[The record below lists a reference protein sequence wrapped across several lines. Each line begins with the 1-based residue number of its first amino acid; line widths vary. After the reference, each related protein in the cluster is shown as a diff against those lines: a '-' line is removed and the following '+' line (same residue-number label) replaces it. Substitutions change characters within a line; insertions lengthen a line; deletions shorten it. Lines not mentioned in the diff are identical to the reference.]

1 MLGRSDD
8 ADLVVSD
15 ISISRKHAMIVNRFD
30 GFRLS
35 DLASTNGCWVNREKV
50 VEPVKLEEDDKVT
63 LGDIVFKFSFQDE
76 DDTQYHLML
85 RNMAIK
91 DGLTRIYNKRY
102 FNEVLDKEYDYN
114 RRNKVGLAV
123 IIV

>member
-63 LGDIVFKFSFQDE
+63 LDLSCH
-76 DDTQYHLML
+76 TL
-85 RNMAIK
+85 RN
-91 DGLTRIYNKRY
+91 DLRHRSRLR
-102 FNEVLDKEYDYN
+102 VSP
-114 RRNKVGLAV
+114 
-123 IIV
+123 